1 MPMEMVILVVV
12 LALLALGGVA
22 GTVWLLVD
30 RSKRASTVALAEA
43 SERDAREDAERLN
56 ATIVE
61 QRDLIERLT
70 AQRDEA
76 QLDRSRLEERLES
89 QGRLYEQKNEALR
102 EANESHRKE
111 LEQRIE
117 QIQKQFHDR
126 FNATAAEALDRT
138 NKRFLELADQNF
150 AKRHQEAS
158 EMLGKLVSPIG
169 ETLKRTDEQIKEL
182 ERRRSEAYVRLSEQ
196 VEALKLGS
204 QGLVE
209 ETSKLVS
216 ALRKPQVRGQYG
228 EIQLERVAELAG
240 MTNYC
245 DFTTQSSVRDSDG
258 NLLRPD
264 MVVSLPNGREIV
276 IDAKTNI
283 EAYLDA
289 LEAKTP
295 DDAEAHLKRFARH
308 MLDQARSLGSKKY
321 WKDYKGSPEFT
332 VMFVPG
338 DQFVDAA
345 LEREPRLLEMAAES
359 NILLASPSTLIGL
372 LRAVAV
378 GWREKQLSE
387 SAEQL
392 FELGKE
398 LHDRTAVALGHASK
412 LGESLDRAVRTYNQ
426 FVGSV
431 DSRLMPTLRKFEEAG
446 ARSEKSL
453 SGPDPIET
461 TSSQLRSLPEA
472 EGDRP

>member
-1 MPMEMVILVVV
+1 MPTEMIVLVVV
-12 LALLALGGVA
+12 LSVLALGGVS
-22 GTVWLLVD
+22 GTVWLLID
-30 RSKRASTVALAEA
+30 RSKRASSVAIAE
-43 SERDAREDAERLN
+43 SSQREAREEADRLN
-56 ATIVE
+56 ASLAE
-61 QRDLIERLT
+61 QRDLVERLT
-70 AQRDEA
+70 GQRDDA
-76 QLDRSRLEERLES
+76 QLERSRLEERLES
-89 QGRLYEQKNEALR
+89 QQRLYEQKNEALR
-102 EANESHRKE
+102 EATESHRKE

-150 AKRHQEAS
+150 TKRHQEAS

-169 ETLKRTDEQIKEL
+169 ETLKKTDEQIKEL

-245 DFTTQSSVRDSDG
+245 DFTTQSSVRDTDG

-289 LEAKTP
+289 LQAKHPDEA
-295 DDAEAHLKRFARH
+295 EQHLKRFARH
-308 MLDQARSLGSKKY
+308 MLEQAKSLGSKKY

-345 LEREPRLLEMAAES
+345 LEREPRLLELAAES

-378 GWREKQLSE
+378 GWREKQLSD
-387 SAEQL
+387 SAEEL
-392 FELGKE
+392 FKLGKE

-431 DSRLMPTLRKFEEAG
+431 DSRLMPTLRRFEEAG
-446 ARSEKSL
+446 ARSEKQL
-453 SGPDPIET
+453 TEPKPIDAV
-461 TSSQLRSLPEA
+461 TSELRKLPEA
-472 EGDRP
+472 EEK

>member
-1 MPMEMVILVVV
+1 MIVLVVV
-12 LALLALGGVA
+12 LSVLALGGVS
-22 GTVWLLVD
+22 GTVWLLID
-30 RSKRASTVALAEA
+30 RSKRASSVAIAE
-43 SERDAREDAERLN
+43 SSQREAREEADRLN
-56 ATIVE
+56 ASLAE
-61 QRDLIERLT
+61 QCDLVERLT
-70 AQRDEA
+70 GQRDDA
-76 QLDRSRLEERLES
+76 QLERSRLEERLES
-89 QGRLYEQKNEALR
+89 QQRLYEQKNEALR
-102 EANESHRKE
+102 EATESHRKE

-150 AKRHQEAS
+150 TKRHQEAS

-169 ETLKRTDEQIKEL
+169 ETLKKTDEQIKEL

-245 DFTTQSSVRDSDG
+245 DFTTQSSVRDTDG

-289 LEAKTP
+289 LQAKHTDEA
-295 DDAEAHLKRFARH
+295 EQHLKRFARH
-308 MLDQARSLGSKKY
+308 MLEQAKSLGSKKY

-345 LEREPRLLEMAAES
+345 LEREPRLLELAAES

-378 GWREKQLSE
+378 GWREKQLSD
-387 SAEQL
+387 SAEEL
-392 FELGKE
+392 FKLGKE
-398 LHDRTAVALGHASK
+398 LHDRTAVALGHAGK

-431 DSRLMPTLRKFEEAG
+431 DSRLMPTLRRFEEAG
-446 ARSEKSL
+446 ARSEKQL
-453 SGPDPIET
+453 TEPKPIDAV
-461 TSSQLRSLPEA
+461 TSELRKLPEA
-472 EGDRP
+472 EEK

>member
-1 MPMEMVILVVV
+1 MIVLVVV
-12 LALLALGGVA
+12 LSVLALGGVS
-22 GTVWLLVD
+22 GTVWLLID
-30 RSKRASTVALAEA
+30 RSKRASSVAIAE
-43 SERDAREDAERLN
+43 SSQREAREEADRLN
-56 ATIVE
+56 ASLAE
-61 QRDLIERLT
+61 QRDLVERLSG
-70 AQRDEA
+70 QRDDA
-76 QLDRSRLEERLES
+76 QLERSRLEERLES
-89 QGRLYEQKNEALR
+89 QQRLYEQKNEALR
-102 EANESHRKE
+102 EATESHRKE

-150 AKRHQEAS
+150 TKRHQEAS

-169 ETLKRTDEQIKEL
+169 ETLKKTDEQIKEL

-245 DFTTQSSVRDSDG
+245 DFTTQSSVRDTDG

-289 LEAKTP
+289 LQAKHPDEA
-295 DDAEAHLKRFARH
+295 EQHLKRFARH
-308 MLDQARSLGSKKY
+308 MLEQAKSLGSKKY

-345 LEREPRLLEMAAES
+345 LEREPRLLELAAES

-378 GWREKQLSE
+378 GWREKQLSD
-387 SAEQL
+387 SAEEL
-392 FELGKE
+392 FKLGKE
-398 LHDRTAVALGHASK
+398 LHDRTTVALGHASK

-431 DSRLMPTLRKFEEAG
+431 DSRLMPTLRRFEEAG
-446 ARSEKSL
+446 ARSEKQL
-453 SGPDPIET
+453 TEPKPIDAV
-461 TSSQLRSLPEA
+461 TSELRKLPEA
-472 EGDRP
+472 EEK